1 MTPRPGP
8 IEQATQAPGE
18 YRDIP
23 TRWITE
29 KKATLSAA
37 KRLLDECNGDLARAQ
52 LILEAVAN
60 V

>member
-1 MTPRPGP
+1 MGRPGP

-23 TRWITE
+23 TRWVTE
-29 KKATLSAA
+29 KKATLHAA

-52 LILEAVAN
+52 MIL
-60 V
+60 